1 MKAVLLLL
9 LFFVVSPVYGQ
20 TVLEEINGDIYKSG
34 GVYYHYVYD
43 APEPTPAPQ
52 GYEPFYISHYGRH
65 GSRWLSRET
74 DYSKVM
80 DMFDSAA
87 EAGILTPFGEDVYLR
102 VNAIYEDAAGR
113 AGALTPL
120 GTRQHKE
127 IAGRMIASFP
137 QVFEDNA
144 RVNASSTTYP
154 RCILSMA
161 AFCESLKEQN
171 PSLQRALVRP
181 PDHPDI
187 ELLSQRSQSGAQR

>member
-43 APEPTPAPQ
+43 APEQTPAPQ

-102 VNAIYEDAAGR
+102 VKAIYEDAAGR

-127 IAGRMIASFP
+127 IAGRSPHSLRCLKIMPESTLRPLRIRA
-137 QVFEDNA
+137 V
-144 RVNASSTTYP
+144 SSVWP
-154 RCILSMA
+154 LSV
-161 AFCESLKEQN
+161 K
-171 PSLQRALVRP
+171 V
-181 PDHPDI
+181 
-187 ELLSQRSQSGAQR
+187 